1 MPLYEYECAVC
12 AHAFERMVAVNRR
25 DAKQACP
32 ECGAGK
38 VARKVST
45 FAAQSGGNS
54 ADADWCAPATG
65 HASAASATADA
76 APACAEAADS
86 DKEPRA

>member
-54 ADADWCAPATG
+54 ADADWCAP
-65 HASAASATADA
+65 
-76 APACAEAADS
+76 CNR
-86 DKEPRA
+86 PRQCGIGNGGCGAGLCGF